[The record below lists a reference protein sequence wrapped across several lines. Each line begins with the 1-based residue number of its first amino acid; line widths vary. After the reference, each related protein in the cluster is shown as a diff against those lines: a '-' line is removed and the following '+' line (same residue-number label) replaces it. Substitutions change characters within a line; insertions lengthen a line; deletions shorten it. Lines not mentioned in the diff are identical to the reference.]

1 MFHQIP
7 RGEGDDALLTEHC
20 DQYLRPYSLWRKTKN
35 GRKKKFSMTEVVVI
49 NAYILFCQQNLEF
62 SKNQNSY
69 AYFRKLRLHE
79 LVQTL
84 LDIRADPDVAQQEVR
99 EGPTVKYF

>member
-1 MFHQIP
+1 
-7 RGEGDDALLTEHC
+7 
-20 DQYLRPYSLWRKTKN
+20 
-35 GRKKKFSMTEVVVI
+35 MTELVVI

-62 SKNQNSY
+62 SKNENSY
-69 AYFRKLRLHE
+69 VYFRKLRLHE